1 MATKKAKGK
10 KSTKKVTAKKVTAK
24 KVTASNLTPLKKICQ
39 KLKLDPKMARRK
51 LRAEG
56 VKGHDAKARW
66 EFTAVQPKK
75 VTAILSA

>member
-1 MATKKAKGK
+1 M
-10 KSTKKVTAKKVTAK
+10 
-24 KVTASNLTPLKKICQ
+24 PLKKICQ

-56 VKGHDAKARW
+56 IKGHSAKARW
-66 EFTAVQPKK
+66 EFTAVQAKK